1 MNFEQA
7 RFNMV
12 EQQIRPWEVLDQRV
26 LDEIG
31 EIPREEFVPQRFRK
45 LAFSDTQIPL
55 AHGQV
60 MMSPKLEAR
69 MVQALRL
76 QPDDTTLEIGTGSG
90 YVTALLARLS
100 KQVLSIEL
108 YADLTQSAAEKLAR
122 LSLSNVSLI
131 TADGIRGWEKGIPCD
146 AIAVTGSVPL
156 FSGHFQRQLK
166 LGGRLFV
173 IVGQAPIMEARL
185 ITRLSENEWHSEPLF
200 ETDIPPLVGAPTPER
215 FVF

>member
-7 RFNMV
+7 RFNMI

-26 LDEIG
+26 LNQIA
-31 EIPREEFVPQRFRK
+31 EIPREEFVPQQFRK

-55 AHGQV
+55 EHGEV
-60 MMSPKLEAR
+60 MMAPKLEAR

-76 QPDDTTLEIGTGSG
+76 QPDDITLEIGTGSG
-90 YVTALLARLS
+90 YLTALLASLS

-108 YADLTQSAAEKLAR
+108 YRDFTQSAAQKLVR
-122 LSLSNVSLI
+122 LSISNVSLI
-131 TADGIRGWEKGIPCD
+131 TTDGIRGWEKGAPYD

-166 LGGRLFV
+166 LGGRLFL

-185 ITRLSENEWHSEPLF
+185 ITRMSENEWRSEPLF
-200 ETDIPPLVGAPTPER
+200 ETDIRSLVGAPTPER

>member
-7 RFNMV
+7 RINMI

-26 LDEIG
+26 LDQIG

-55 AHGQV
+55 GHGEV

-90 YVTALLARLS
+90 YVTALLASLS

-108 YADLTQSAAEKLAR
+108 YPDFTQSAAQKLAR
-122 LSLSNVSLI
+122 LSLSNVDLF
-131 TADGIRGWEKGIPCD
+131 TADGIRGWGKGGPYD

-156 FSGHFQRQLK
+156 LSEHFQHQLK
-166 LGGRLFV
+166 LGGRLFL

-185 ITRLSENEWHSEPLF
+185 ITRLSENEWNSEPLF
-200 ETDIPPLVGAPTPER
+200 ETDLPPLAGAPVPER

>member
-7 RFNMV
+7 RINMI

-26 LDEIG
+26 LDQIG
-31 EIPREEFVPQRFRK
+31 EIPREEFVPQRFRE
-45 LAFSDTQIPL
+45 LAFSDTEIPL
-55 AHGQV
+55 GHGEV

-90 YVTALLARLS
+90 YVTALLASLS

-108 YADLTQSAAEKLAR
+108 YPDFTQSAAEKLAR
-122 LSLSNVSLI
+122 LSLSNVDLF
-131 TADGIRGWEKGIPCD
+131 TGDGIHGWGKGIPYD

-156 FSGHFQRQLK
+156 LSEHFQRQLK
-166 LGGRLFV
+166 LGGRLFL

-185 ITRLSENEWHSEPLF
+185 ITCVSENEWNSEPLF
-200 ETDIPPLVGAPTPER
+200 ETDLPPLAGAAVPER

>member
-7 RFNMV
+7 RFNMI

-31 EIPREEFVPQRFRK
+31 AIPREQFVPQRFRK

-55 AHGQV
+55 GHGEV

-76 QPDDTTLEIGTGSG
+76 QPDDITLEIGTGSG

-100 KQVLSIEL
+100 KQVLSVEL
-108 YADLTQSAAEKLAR
+108 YLDFTQSAAEKLAR

-131 TADGIRGWEKGIPCD
+131 TADGIRGWEKGGPYD
-146 AIAVTGSVPL
+146 AIAVTGSVPV
-156 FSGHFQRQLK
+156 FSDHFQRQLK

-173 IVGQAPIMEARL
+173 IVGQAPIMEVRL
-185 ITRLSENEWHSEPLF
+185 ITRFSENEWGSEPLF
-200 ETDIPPLVGAPTPER
+200 ETDIPPLVGAPMPER

>member
-7 RFNMV
+7 RFNMI

-26 LDEIG
+26 LDRIG

-55 AHGQV
+55 GHGEV

-76 QPDDTTLEIGTGSG
+76 QPDDETLEIGTGSG
-90 YVTALLARLS
+90 YVTALLASLS
-100 KQVLSIEL
+100 KQVLSIEI
-108 YADLTQSAAEKLAR
+108 YPDFTQSAAEKLAR

-131 TADGIRGWEKGIPCD
+131 TADGMRGWERGISYD

-156 FSGHFQRQLK
+156 FNEHFQRQLK
-166 LGGRLFV
+166 LGGRLFL

-185 ITRLSENEWHSEPLF
+185 STRLGENEWRSEPLF